1 MSTKK
6 TRQARFA
13 QRRQAKRISI
23 DLYLDDADELALY
36 EKLKYE
42 RGNIKKLFVELFSNY
57 YKDGENE
64 KSSD

>member
-1 MSTKK
+1 MNTKK

-36 EKLKYE
+36 EKLKSE
-42 RGNIKKLFVELFSNY
+42 RGNIKKLFVELMTNHY
-57 YKDGENE
+57 LINQKEGN
-64 KSSD
+64 

>member
-1 MSTKK
+1 METK
-6 TRQARFA
+6 TRQGRYAE
-13 QRRQAKRISI
+13 RRKAKQLKI

-36 EKLKYE
+36 EKLKSE
-42 RGNIKKLFVELFSNY
+42 RGNIKKLFVELFSNH